1 MFLRLNMAKRVLC
14 RLGQWCSRVFAVEC
28 EPNSDPVYFGLSKN
42 PQASLS
48 GEQQTFEK
56 IFGGAKSYSLHIC
69 TDDRFQRAMR
79 YEDLKNNL
87 ISALPRGSLLDVFSF
102 LPDVKNSLFRGFLIK
117 DAEAIPMFHELVMG
131 SWVNVCTYVQEEDGQ
146 WWQHLW
152 SKSEDATEVLVD
164 KYCLVP
170 ARMPQ
175 YHPSTLNIMG
185 NDVFYSFGDA
195 HKVMEKSVEIIPE
208 TKELLELVDQNLTL
222 KRDGQFPVIV
232 IEGLDATGKTTLTRS
247 LTAEL
252 SAALLG
258 SPPQCLSPWRQR
270 FDSEPALLRRA
281 FYAMGNYITASQIA
295 VASQHSPVVVDRYWH
310 STAAYAIATAV
321 TGKVSNLP
329 GPGSEVYRW
338 PSDLLRPD
346 LVLLLTVSPEER
358 LRRLSVRGVEKT
370 REEAELEANHLFR
383 TKVEQAYKRVED
395 PACVVVDASP
405 PPDQVLQQ
413 VLLLIRDKC
422 HL

>member
-1 MFLRLNMAKRVLC
+1 MAKQVLG
-14 RLGQWCSRVFAVEC
+14 RLGQWCSRVFAVEY
-28 EPNSDPVYFGLSKN
+28 EPKSDPVYFALSKS
-42 PQASLS
+42 PQTSLS

-56 IFGGAKSYSLHIC
+56 IFEGTKSYSLHIC
-69 TDDRFQRAMR
+69 TDERYQRAKL
-79 YEDLKNNL
+79 YEDLRNKL
-87 ISALPRGSLLDVFSF
+87 IPALPRGSVLDMFSF
-102 LPDVKNSLFRGFLIK
+102 LPDVKNSLFRGFLVK
-117 DAEAIPMFHELVMG
+117 NAETIPMFDELVQ
-131 SWVNVCTYVQEEDGQ
+131 SSFVNVCTYVQEEDSQ

-152 SKSEDATEVLVD
+152 SKPEDGTGVLVD
-164 KYCLVP
+164 KYYLVP
-170 ARMPQ
+170 TGIPQ

-195 HKVMEKSVEIIPE
+195 YNVMEQSTEIIPE
-208 TKELLELVDQNLTL
+208 AKELLELVDQNLTL
-222 KRDGQFPVIV
+222 KRNGQFPVIV

-247 LTAEL
+247 LTTEL
-252 SAALLG
+252 SAALLR
-258 SPPQCLSPWRQR
+258 SPPQCLSPWRPR

-281 FYAMGNYITASQIA
+281 FYALGNYITASQIA
-295 VASQHSPVVVDRYWH
+295 TAGQHTPVVVDRYWH
-310 STAAYAIATAV
+310 STAAYAIATVV
-321 TGKVSNLP
+321 TGRVENLP

-358 LRRLSVRGVEKT
+358 MRRLNARGIEKT

-383 TKVEQAYKRVED
+383 TKVEQAYKRVGD
-395 PACVVVDASP
+395 PACVIVDASP

-413 VLLLIRDKC
+413 VLLLIKDKC